1 RGRPEPGR
9 QRSGRDHRGP
19 GDGGK
24 EALFPRPARRA
35 HRPRTLGDRAAPR
48 GAEGGAWMKIL
59 VASNNPKKLRE
70 LRQLAEGLP
79 VEIVGPADVG
89 RDLPEVEE
97 DGQTFEENARKKAL
111 AWARAFDMPAIADD
125 SGICVD
131 ALGGAPGVRS
141 ARYSGTEPD
150 PRRDE
155 KNNLE
160 LLRELKDVPA
170 ARRSARFVC
179 ALCLAFPDG
188 RTHTVVG
195 EWEGQIAFW
204 PRGSGG
210 FGYDPIFLL
219 PQRGKTA

>member
-1 RGRPEPGR
+1 
-9 QRSGRDHRGP
+9 
-19 GDGGK
+19 
-24 EALFPRPARRA
+24 
-35 HRPRTLGDRAAPR
+35 
-48 GAEGGAWMKIL
+48 MKIL

-155 KNNLE
+155 KNNLK

-219 PQRGKTA
+219 PQRGKTAAELEPEEKARLSHRAAAMREMRKVLDSLAPGA